1 MSQSSC
7 KASVLVPAP
16 CSLVGCRSGA
26 WLEHLGRGM
35 SSHGAY
41 GAATGLAGSG
51 QEGMGW
57 GQGWGQAPMALV
69 LAQVGRSTVPL
80 SEASLLHR
88 LLSPE
93 RFSA

>member
-1 MSQSSC
+1 M
-7 KASVLVPAP
+7 
-16 CSLVGCRSGA
+16 
-26 WLEHLGRGM
+26 
-35 SSHGAY
+35 
-41 GAATGLAGSG
+41 AGSG

-80 SEASLLHR
+80 PEASLLHR